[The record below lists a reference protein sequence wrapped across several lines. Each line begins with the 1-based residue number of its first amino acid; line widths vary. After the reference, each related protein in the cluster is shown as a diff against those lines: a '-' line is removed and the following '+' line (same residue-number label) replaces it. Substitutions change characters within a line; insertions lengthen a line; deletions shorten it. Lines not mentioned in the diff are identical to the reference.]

1 MYETLYDI
9 RATSP
14 VNWFILV
21 WGLAFIVAGVWFV
34 LNYRGNDTDR
44 RPLWFRIA
52 WLAFAVLWTM
62 LGVGLPLSSH
72 LRNSAALTEGNVHI
86 AEGRIANFSSTSDCK
101 NERFTAA
108 GHSFQYSYYEEMGR
122 FDHPEPCGGPLRPGM
137 YVRISYVNDD
147 DIVKIEQRERVGRH
161 P

>member
-14 VNWFILV
+14 VNWSTLL
-21 WGLAFIVAGVWFV
+21 WGLAFIVVGLWFV
-34 LNYRGNDTDR
+34 FSYCEDDTDG

-72 LRNSAALTEGNVHI
+72 IRNSAALTQGNVRL
-86 AEGRIANFSSTSDCK
+86 ADGRITDFRSTSDCK
-101 NERFTAA
+101 NERFTVA

-122 FDHPEPCGGPLRPGM
+122 FNRPEPCGGPLRPGM

-147 DIVKIEQRERVGRH
+147 DIVKIEKREQVGRQ